1 VLEQLTHWIQSLD
14 TAYKLML
21 GLPGSGLVVWSGKA
35 AWERIRPATADE
47 WTAQLDR
54 FRACS
59 PKLEALWNRYA
70 GAPRVDWS
78 LYHKEG
84 ASVRDRELF
93 EAQAKRASKLFLR
106 SLPQRIRLGRWV
118 GRDPDDIWLDIIA
131 TMASPLSD
139 MKFSGRSFG
148 VETTGGVM
156 NDVAGMSVVACS
168 KLASG
173 EMPARAAT
181 LLAVA
186 RYESRRR
193 RLVRA
198 EQELFAQISQ
208 KQLKSA

>member
-1 VLEQLTHWIQSLD
+1 MLEQAMHWIQSLD
-14 TAYKLML
+14 TAYKV
-21 GLPGSGLVVWSGKA
+21 GLPGSGVAVLVWKTLWPRLKPA
-35 AWERIRPATADE
+35 AADE
-47 WTAQLDR
+47 WTSQTER

-59 PKLEALWNRYA
+59 SKLEALWNRYA

-78 LYHKEG
+78 LYHKDG
-84 ASVRDRELF
+84 GTVRDRELF
-93 EAQAKRASKLFLR
+93 DAEAKRASKLFLR
-106 SLPQRIRLGRWV
+106 SLPQRASLGRWIA
-118 GRDPDDIWLDIIA
+118 RDPVDVWLDIIA
-131 TMASPLSD
+131 TMASPMSD

-148 VETTGGVM
+148 VETTGGAM

-193 RLVRA
+193 RLVCA

-208 KQLKSA
+208 KQLKSV